1 MKKWLLGMTLFV
13 GLLLGVL
20 YFGYAE
26 MMAGKDFIS
35 VEDMTPLELELV
47 YQGLKPDGV
56 GSVQSMAIFARCFC
70 NCGAPT
76 WIGKARRRDE

>member
-47 YQGLKPDGV
+47 YQGLIPD
-56 GSVQSMAIFARCFC
+56 
-70 NCGAPT
+70 
-76 WIGKARRRDE
+76 